1 MRAEPGGYREIT
13 MMVQKNNRS
22 PKNDDRKEDPRTG
35 QEEKDY
41 YFLREVIKEKP
52 LDKKKLA
59 VRAGG
64 IVAGAVLFGVVAAF
78 VFAKTEPV
86 FREEEPAPRVTIP
99 EEEPTASPTPEVTQE
114 PTPQQEAVDDTP
126 QLEDF
131 QEMFDRVMEVAEEPE
146 KSLVSVQGFTSGEE
160 WLAEGGSRET
170 ISGLLAA
177 DNGREYFILTEYRV
191 VADVDRILVTFQDGS
206 TVDANFQKQDPNTG
220 LAVLKI
226 AKADVDNE
234 TKDQIEV
241 AELGSSYSVSRGTP
255 VLALGSPAGYGD
267 SVAWGMVTSVTNTK
281 ATVDAEYHL
290 LTTDIMGDKQG
301 SGILVNLDGEIVGII
316 AQSFSIEDDKNVVT
330 ALPISE
336 LKDLIEK
343 LSNNEDLIYL
353 GVTGQDI
360 GSELSEKT
368 GIPKGVYVNA
378 VSEDS
383 PAMEAGIQNGDVIV
397 RIGSSEVATLKQLK
411 SALDSCQP
419 GRRVQVAAMRKGA
432 EGYVEIVFDVTPGA
446 L

>member
-1 MRAEPGGYREIT
+1 
-13 MMVQKNNRS
+13 MVLKNNRS
-22 PKNDDRKEDPRTG
+22 PKKEEQ
-35 QEEKDY
+35 QEEPWKVQDPKDY

-59 VRAGG
+59 MRFGG
-64 IVAGAVLFGVVAAF
+64 IAAGAVLFGIVAAF
-78 VFAKTEPV
+78 VFAKTEPL
-86 FREEEPAPRVTIP
+86 FREEEPSPRVSIP
-99 EEEPTASPTPEVTQE
+99 EEEPTPTPEATQSPTPEAQE
-114 PTPQQEAVDDTP
+114 TGDDA
-126 QLEDF
+126 LELENF
-131 QEMFDRVMEVAEEPE
+131 QEMFDRVMDVAEEPE
-146 KSLVSVQGFTSGEE
+146 KSLVSVQGFGGEE
-160 WLAEGGSRET
+160 WLAEGGSQNAIT
-170 ISGLLAA
+170 GLLAA

-206 TVDANFQKQDPNTG
+206 TVDANFQKRDPSTG

-226 AKADVDNE
+226 AKEDVDNE
-234 TKDQIEV
+234 TKEQIEV

-290 LTTDIMGDKQG
+290 LTTDIMGDPQG
-301 SGILVNLDGEIVGII
+301 SGVLVDMDGEIVGII
-316 AQSFSIEDDKNVVT
+316 VQSFSIEDDKNVVT

-336 LKDLIEK
+336 LRDLIEK

-397 RIGSSEVATLKQLK
+397 RVGSTEVATLKQLK
-411 SALDSCQP
+411 SALDNCQP
-419 GRRVQVAAMRKGA
+419 GRKVEVAAMRKGA
-432 EGYVEIVFDVTPGA
+432 EGYVEIVFDVTLGA

>member
-1 MRAEPGGYREIT
+1 MR
-13 MMVQKNNRS
+13 VS
-22 PKNDDRKEDPRTG
+22 
-35 QEEKDY
+35 
-41 YFLREVIKEKP
+41 
-52 LDKKKLA
+52 
-59 VRAGG
+59 
-64 IVAGAVLFGVVAAF
+64 
-78 VFAKTEPV
+78 
-86 FREEEPAPRVTIP
+86 IP
-99 EEEPTASPTPEVTQE
+99 EEEPTATPTPEATQSPTPEPETSAD
-114 PTPQQEAVDDTP
+114 EA
-126 QLEDF
+126 LELDDF
-131 QEMFDRVMEVAEEPE
+131 QNMFDRVMDVAEEPE

-160 WLAEGGSRET
+160 WLAGGGSQEA

-177 DNGREYFILTEYRV
+177 DNGKEYFILTEYRV

-206 TVDANFQKQDPNTG
+206 TVDANFQKQDPSTG

-226 AKADVDNE
+226 AKEDVDNE

-290 LTTDIMGDKQG
+290 LTTDIMGDSQG

-316 AQSFSIEDDKNVVT
+316 AQSFAIEDNKNVVT

-336 LKDLIEK
+336 LRDLIEK

-397 RIGSSEVATLKQLK
+397 RIRSSEISTLKQLK
-411 SALDSCQP
+411 SALDNCEP
-419 GRRVQVAAMRKGA
+419 GRRVEVAAMRKGA

>member
-1 MRAEPGGYREIT
+1 
-13 MMVQKNNRS
+13 MVLKNNRS
-22 PKNDDRKEDPRTG
+22 PKKENRQEEPRKEQDP
-35 QEEKDY
+35 KDY

-64 IVAGAVLFGVVAAF
+64 IAAGAVLFGVVAAF
-78 VFAKTEPV
+78 VFAKTEPLS
-86 FREEEPAPRVTIP
+86 REEPTSLRVSIP
-99 EEEPTASPTPEVTQE
+99 EEEPTATPTPEATQSPTPEPETSAD
-114 PTPQQEAVDDTP
+114 EA
-126 QLEDF
+126 LELDDF
-131 QEMFDRVMEVAEEPE
+131 QNMFDRVMDVAEEPE

-160 WLAEGGSRET
+160 WLAGGGSQEA

-177 DNGREYFILTEYRV
+177 DNGKEYFILTEYRV

-206 TVDANFQKQDPNTG
+206 TVDANFQKQDPSTG

-226 AKADVDNE
+226 AKEDVDNE

-290 LTTDIMGDKQG
+290 LTTDIMGDSQG

-316 AQSFSIEDDKNVVT
+316 AQSFAIEDNKNVVT

-336 LKDLIEK
+336 LRDLIEK

-397 RIGSSEVATLKQLK
+397 RIRSSEISTLKQLK
-411 SALDSCQP
+411 SALDNCEP
-419 GRRVQVAAMRKGA
+419 GRRVEVAAMRKGA

>member
-1 MRAEPGGYREIT
+1 
-13 MMVQKNNRS
+13 MVLKNNRS
-22 PKNDDRKEDPRTG
+22 PKKENR
-35 QEEKDY
+35 QEEPRKGQDPKDY

-64 IVAGAVLFGVVAAF
+64 IAAGAVLFGVVAAF
-78 VFAKTEPV
+78 VFAKTEPL
-86 FREEEPAPRVTIP
+86 FREKETSLRVSIP
-99 EEEPTASPTPEVTQE
+99 EEEPTATPTPEATQSPTPEPETSAD
-114 PTPQQEAVDDTP
+114 EA
-126 QLEDF
+126 LELDDF
-131 QEMFDRVMEVAEEPE
+131 QNMFDRVMDVAEEPE

-160 WLAEGGSRET
+160 WLAGGGSQEA

-177 DNGREYFILTEYRV
+177 DNGKEYFILTEYRV

-206 TVDANFQKQDPNTG
+206 TVDANFQKQDPSTG

-226 AKADVDNE
+226 AKEDVDNE

-290 LTTDIMGDKQG
+290 LTTDIMGDSQG

-316 AQSFSIEDDKNVVT
+316 AQSFAIEDNKNVVT

-336 LKDLIEK
+336 LRDLIEK

-397 RIGSSEVATLKQLK
+397 RIGSSEISTLKQLK
-411 SALDSCQP
+411 SALDNCEP
-419 GRRVQVAAMRKGA
+419 GRRVEVAAMRKGA

>member
-1 MRAEPGGYREIT
+1 
-13 MMVQKNNRS
+13 MVLKNNRS
-22 PKNDDRKEDPRTG
+22 PKKENRQEEPRKEQDP
-35 QEEKDY
+35 KDY

-64 IVAGAVLFGVVAAF
+64 IAAGAVLFGVVAAF
-78 VFAKTEPV
+78 VFAKTEPL
-86 FREEEPAPRVTIP
+86 FREEETSLRVSIP
-99 EEEPTASPTPEVTQE
+99 EEEPTATPTSEATQSPTPEPETSAD
-114 PTPQQEAVDDTP
+114 EA
-126 QLEDF
+126 LELDDF
-131 QEMFDRVMEVAEEPE
+131 QNMFDRVMDVAEEPE

-160 WLAEGGSRET
+160 WLAGGGSQEA

-177 DNGREYFILTEYRV
+177 DNGKEYFILTEYRV

-206 TVDANFQKQDPNTG
+206 TVDANFQKQDPSTG

-226 AKADVDNE
+226 AKEDVDNE

-290 LTTDIMGDKQG
+290 LTTDVMGDSQG

-316 AQSFSIEDDKNVVT
+316 AQSFAIEDNKNVVT

-336 LKDLIEK
+336 LRDLIEK

-397 RIGSSEVATLKQLK
+397 RIGSSEISTLKQLK
-411 SALDSCQP
+411 SALDNCEP
-419 GRRVQVAAMRKGA
+419 GRRVEVAAMRKGA